1 MSAVLQNKLFVSTR
15 PQGQSDELKRLFEAE
30 GAQLVELPLIKIKPL
45 ELSKDETAILKSLN
59 RFDWLILTS
68 PNGVRSFF
76 NSLKEHGIESLPA
89 SLQIGV
95 IGKKTQKVLST
106 FGYEPAFVNP
116 GNTAEEFVA
125 AFIPQIENKSEKP
138 QILLA
143 LGNLARKLIQDELKE
158 HATCTS
164 INVYETVM
172 PDSTDEKTL
181 QLIRENRY
189 EMLIFTSPSTIQNF
203 MKLHLNT
210 PAEDLRI
217 ACIGEITARE
227 AKNQGISPMVVAEDA
242 SAQGIVDAIINHYS
256 KKIKNL

>member
-1 MSAVLQNKLFVSTR
+1 MSAVLQNKLFISTR

-30 GAQLVELPLIKIKPL
+30 GAELLELPLISIQPL
-45 ELSKDETAILKSLN
+45 ELNTEDKLILNLLEE
-59 RFDWLILTS
+59 FDWLILTS

-76 NSLKEHGIESLPA
+76 SSLKENGIESLPA

-125 AFIPQIENKSEKP
+125 TFIPKIQNNTEKP

-143 LGNLARKLIQDELKE
+143 LGNLARTVIQDELKN
-158 HATCTS
+158 HATCTR
-164 INVYETVM
+164 IDVYETVM

-203 MKLHLNT
+203 MKLNLNI

-217 ACIGEITARE
+217 SCIGEITARE
-227 AKNQGISPMVVAEDA
+227 AKNQGISPTVVAEDA

-256 KKIKNL
+256 KKIKNQ

>member
-1 MSAVLQNKLFVSTR
+1 MCAVLQNKLFISTR
-15 PQGQSDELKRLFEAE
+15 PQGQSDELKRLLEAE
-30 GAQLVELPLIKIKPL
+30 GSQLVELPLIRIKPL
-45 ELSKDETAILKSLN
+45 ELSKGDTLILDTLN

-76 NSLKEHGIESLPA
+76 DSLKEKGIDTLPA
-89 SLQIGV
+89 GIQIGV

-125 AFIPQIENKSEKP
+125 AFIPQIRNSSEKP
-138 QILLA
+138 YILLA
-143 LGNLARKLIQDELKE
+143 LGNLARTVIQDELKE
-158 HATCTS
+158 HATCTR

-172 PDSTDEKTL
+172 PDSADEKTL

-203 MKLHLNT
+203 MQLQLNI

-227 AKNQGISPMVVAEDA
+227 AKNQGILPTVVAEDA
-242 SAQGIVDAIINHYS
+242 SAQGIVDAIIHYS
-256 KKIKNL
+256 KNLKKV

>member
-1 MSAVLQNKLFVSTR
+1 MLQNKLFISTR

-30 GAQLVELPLIKIKPL
+30 GAQLLELPLIRIKPL
-45 ELSKDETAILKSLN
+45 ELSKDDSLIFDTLN

-76 NSLKEHGIESLPA
+76 ESLKEKGIDSLTA
-89 SLQIGV
+89 GIQIGV
-95 IGKKTQKVLST
+95 IGKKTQKVLNT
-106 FGYEPAFVNP
+106 FGYKPAFVNP

-125 AFIPQIENKSEKP
+125 AFIPKIQNCSEKP

-143 LGNLARKLIQDELKE
+143 LGNLARTVIQDELKE
-158 HATCTS
+158 YATCTR

-172 PDSTDEKTL
+172 PDYTDEKTL

-203 MKLHLNT
+203 MKLHLNI
-210 PAEDLRI
+210 PAEDVRI
-217 ACIGEITARE
+217 ACIGDITAHE
-227 AKNQGISPMVVAEDA
+227 AKNRGITPLVVAEDA
-242 SAQGIVDAIINHYS
+242 SAQGIVDAIIHYYS
-256 KKIKNL
+256 KKLKKL

>member
-1 MSAVLQNKLFVSTR
+1 MRAVLQNKLFISTR

-30 GAQLVELPLIKIKPL
+30 GAQLLELPLIKINPL
-45 ELSKDETAILKSLN
+45 ELNTEVRLILNLLDE
-59 RFDWLILTS
+59 FDWLILTS

-76 NSLKEHGIESLPA
+76 NGLKENRIEALPA
-89 SLQIGV
+89 GLKIGV

-125 AFIPQIENKSEKP
+125 AFIPQIENKSKKT

-143 LGNLARKLIQDELKE
+143 LGNLARTLIQDELKE
-158 HATCTS
+158 YPTCTR
-164 INVYETVM
+164 IDIYETVM
-172 PDSTDEKTL
+172 PDSADEKTL

-203 MKLHLNT
+203 MKLHLNI
-210 PAEDLRI
+210 PAESLRI

-227 AKNQGISPMVVAEDA
+227 AKNQGISPTVVAEDA
-242 SAQGIVDAIINHYS
+242 SAKGIVDAIIHFS
-256 KKIKNL
+256 KNLKKV